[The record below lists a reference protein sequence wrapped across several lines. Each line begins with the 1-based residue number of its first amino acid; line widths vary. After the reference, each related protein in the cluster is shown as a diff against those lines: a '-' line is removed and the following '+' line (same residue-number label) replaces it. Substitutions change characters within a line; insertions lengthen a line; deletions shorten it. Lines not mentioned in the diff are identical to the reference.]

1 GTVWSEFVTSY
12 SGSEWTPALYLHHTD
27 NLLDNRPALVTG
39 KPGELLVI
47 GSSDGRRQFIPMS
60 YMPGIRTSTDNEILA
75 DPYNNDLYMSAIAL
89 PPATAT
95 PTAKASQPLVA
106 PGRLDSRDQA
116 EWNTVAK
123 LRSYRLN
130 NNGNSLRI

>member
-27 NLLDNRPALVTG
+27 NLLDNRPVLVTA

-60 YMPGIRTSTDNEILA
+60 YMPGIQTSTDKETLA
-75 DPYNNDLYMSAIAL
+75 DPYNNDLYMSRIAL
-89 PPATAT
+89 PPASGAPAVKPASPPSAT
-95 PTAKASQPLVA
+95 P
-106 PGRLDSRDQA
+106 G
-116 EWNTVAK
+116 
-123 LRSYRLN
+123 
-130 NNGNSLRI
+130 I